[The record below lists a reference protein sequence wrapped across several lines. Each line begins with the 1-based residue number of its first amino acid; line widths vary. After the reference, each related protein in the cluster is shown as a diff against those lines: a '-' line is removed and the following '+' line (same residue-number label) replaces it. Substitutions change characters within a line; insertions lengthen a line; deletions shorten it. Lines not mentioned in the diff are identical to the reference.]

1 MTNISTLSDNFLPSS
16 SRPLDLNLDNLFTV
30 YAKIIN
36 ENFKGVNYRYLVHFC
51 FRI

>member
-51 FRI
+51 LRI